1 MEKNTDII
9 TAEIVDAAYTLHR
22 ALGPGLLESVY
33 ERLLAQELERRGLHV
48 ERQKP
53 VAFEHDGLRFEGKL
67 VVDLLVNECVVVEI
81 KATEKTLPVHRRQT
95 YTYLR
100 LLDLQ
105 VGLLLNFGAST
116 MKDGIKRIVNGYRP
130 STESRLRIHK
140 DATPDRAD
148 RGR

>member
-9 TAEIVDAAYTLHR
+9 TAEIVDAAYRLHKE
-22 ALGPGLLESVY
+22 LGPGLLESVY

-67 VVDLLVNECVVVEI
+67 VVDLLVNECVVVEV
-81 KATEKTLPVHRRQT
+81 KATETTLPVHRRQT

-100 LLDLQ
+100 LLDLR
-105 VGLLLNFGAST
+105 VGLLLNFGAAT
-116 MKDGIKRIVNGYRP
+116 MKSGIRRIVNGYRP
-130 STESRLRIHK
+130 SPQSRLRIHQ
-140 DATPDRAD
+140 DGADDRSD
-148 RGR
+148 R